1 MNRKQLVLLSVGFVL
16 ALVLI
21 AAAIVFVGKVL
32 LAPAKESPSAASDR
46 PKVAPADYAKYSVES
61 GDITTDLKDN
71 HYVVVNFTIVADSAQ
86 AQDFL
91 KKNLF
96 LVQRE
101 ILGVLSECKAEEFKT
116 DSGLRSVEERVA
128 QRLDGVVEG
137 GHVVKVFATK
147 KIVQ

>member
-16 ALVLI
+16 ALVLV

-32 LAPAKESPSAASDR
+32 LAPDKESPAVASDR
-46 PKVAPADYAKYSVES
+46 PKIFPADYAKYSLES

-71 HYVVVNFTIVADSAQ
+71 HYVVVNFTIVTDSAQ

-116 DSGLRSVEERVA
+116 DDGLRSVEERVA
-128 QRLDGVVEG
+128 QRLDSVVEG